1 MKDGNRMTDMFG
13 WYTSLR
19 RWVALAVVT
28 VCVFPAPS
36 RAVEVYIGAS
46 RKRAERI
53 RVAVPEY
60 VYKRGAGSA
69 EGERPPVASAKDI
82 MEFDLAF
89 SGYFGV
95 LKDEAVINEI
105 SAKEGPSN
113 KTDWGLWRQA
123 GVDLLVKGAYSAGSD
138 GTISVDN
145 TLSDVVRS
153 EQLAGIRYTG
163 VSGIFRKMIHKFADQ
178 VVYHF
183 TGEPGV
189 ADTRLAFTA
198 RIGAGKELF
207 LCDYD
212 GQNAKQLSSIKS
224 IVLSPR
230 WSPSGSE
237 LSFTSFHNR
246 IPAAFWLN
254 LSTGEVRAVVNE
266 KGRINSAS
274 AWSQDGKTIVFSMSD
289 GGNFDI
295 YTISAEGSG
304 LKKLTHS
311 GAIDTS
317 PSFSPDG
324 KRIVFVSD
332 RAGKPQLYVMDADGG
347 NQRRLTYNGNY
358 NADPVWSPKGDK
370 IAYASMTGDAFNIM
384 VKTLDGSMEKQLTA
398 NAGKNE
404 SPSWSP
410 DGRNLAFTSS
420 RTGTRQVFIMN
431 ANGEHQTQV
440 TNMPNGAYGASW
452 GPRQ

>member
-1 MKDGNRMTDMFG
+1 MIDMFKR
-13 WYTSLR
+13 YSSLR
-19 RWVALAVVT
+19 RLVALAVFAA
-28 VCVFPAPS
+28 CVFPAPS
-36 RAVEVYIGAS
+36 RAVDVYIGSS
-46 RKRAERI
+46 RKRSERI
-53 RVAVPEY
+53 KVAVPEY
-60 VYKRGAGSA
+60 VYKREAGSRTD
-69 EGERPPVASAKDI
+69 GPPPVASAKEI
-82 MEFDLAF
+82 MDFDLAF

-95 LKDEAVINEI
+95 LKDDGVINEI

-123 GVDLLVKGAYSAGSD
+123 GVDLLVKGAYAVGSD
-138 GTISVDN
+138 GMMSVDN
-145 TLSDVVRS
+145 TLSDVGRS
-153 EQLAGIRYTG
+153 EQLAGVRYTG
-163 VSGIFRKMIHKFADQ
+163 VGGIFRKMIHKFADQ
-178 VVYHF
+178 IVYRF

-198 RIGAGKELF
+198 RVGAGKELF

-212 GQNAKQLSSIKS
+212 GQNVKQLSSIKS

-254 LSTGEVRAVVNE
+254 LNTGEVRAVVNE
-266 KGRINSAS
+266 KGRINSAA
-274 AWSQDGKTIVFSMSD
+274 AWSQDGKTIVFAMSE
-289 GGNFDI
+289 GGNFNI
-295 YTISAEGSG
+295 YTISAEGAG
-304 LKKLTHS
+304 LKKLTRS
-311 GAIDTS
+311 VSIDTS

-332 RAGKPQLYVMDADGG
+332 RAGRPQLYIMDADGA
-347 NQRRLTYNGNY
+347 NQRRFTYNGDY

-370 IAYASMTGDAFNIM
+370 IAYAAMTGDAFNIM
-384 VKTLDGSMEKQLTA
+384 VKSLDGSIEKQLTA

-431 ANGEHQTQV
+431 ANGEHQIQV

>member
-1 MKDGNRMTDMFG
+1 MFKRV
-13 WYTSLR
+13 SCLR
-19 RWVALAVVT
+19 RGLALAVFAA
-28 VCVFPAPS
+28 CVYPAPS
-36 RAVEVYIGAS
+36 RAIDVYIDVT
-46 RKRAERI
+46 RKRAEHI
-53 RVAVPEY
+53 KVAVPEY
-60 VYKRGAGSA
+60 VYKREAGSA

-82 MEFDLAF
+82 MEFDLQF

-105 SAKEGPSN
+105 SAKETPSN
-113 KTDWGLWRQA
+113 TTDWGLWRQA
-123 GVDLLVKGAYSAGSD
+123 GVDLLVKGAYAVGSD
-138 GTISVDN
+138 GTISVEN

-153 EQLAGIRYTG
+153 EQLAGVRYTG
-163 VSGIFRKMIHKFADQ
+163 VSAIFRKMIHKFADQ
-178 VVYHF
+178 IVYRF

-198 RIGAGKELF
+198 RVGSGKELF

-212 GQNAKQLSSIKS
+212 GQNAKQLSSLKS

-246 IPAAFWLN
+246 MPAAFWLN
-254 LSTGEVRAVVNE
+254 LRTGEVRAVVNE

-274 AWSQDGKTIVFSMSD
+274 AWSQDGKTIAFAMSE

-295 YTISAEGSG
+295 YTISADGYG

-311 GAIDTS
+311 ASIDTS

-332 RAGKPQLYVMDADGG
+332 RVGRPQLFIMDADGG
-347 NQRRLTYNGNY
+347 NQKRFTYNGDY

-370 IAYASMTGDAFNIM
+370 IAYAAMTGDAFNIM
-384 VKTLDGSMEKQLTA
+384 VKSLDGSIEKQLTE

-431 ANGEHQTQV
+431 ANGEHQQQV
-440 TNMPNGAYGASW
+440 TNMPNGAYGVSW